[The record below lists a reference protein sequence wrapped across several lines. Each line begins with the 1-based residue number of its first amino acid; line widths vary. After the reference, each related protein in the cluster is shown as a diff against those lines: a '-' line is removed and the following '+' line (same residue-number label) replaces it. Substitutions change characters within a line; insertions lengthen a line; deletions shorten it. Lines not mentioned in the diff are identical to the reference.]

1 MNFLILSLL
10 SFTMV
15 VHSEA
20 GLRCA
25 LGDVGC
31 TVGCVLLGK
40 TSGICDGDGNCHCSE
55 KSIGIQEFKDLLPS
69 RCDLGDKFCE
79 GTCNAIGRRNGTC
92 TTLESGKKDCTC
104 SDDYLTPKEFALCA
118 AETTCYLNC
127 KAQGL
132 GSGKC
137 VGWKCTC
144 EQKDEL

>member
-1 MNFLILSLL
+1 MQTLAKVQVHKMLKHWNNAIVAFCTRKFLWFWFFIKKIESYQ
-10 SFTMV
+10 FV
-15 VHSEA
+15 
-20 GLRCA
+20 
-25 LGDVGC
+25 
-31 TVGCVLLGK
+31 
-40 TSGICDGDGNCHCSE
+40 
-55 KSIGIQEFKDLLPS
+55 F

-127 KAQGL
+127 KAQGF

-144 EQKDEL
+144 EQKDELWFHLIFSSSYGGGLFYQ